1 MHLLGLTQKFL
12 RILNFMKI
20 NSAAVIGT
28 GFIGTVH
35 VESIRRTGVEVK
47 GVLSGSA
54 ESTKRGAENLSVKT
68 QYQSVAEIAADKDV
82 TVVHVTSPNALHH
95 PQVKELMAA
104 GKHVICEKPLALSA
118 KEGIE
123 LVQIAE
129 KTGLVNATCFNTRFY
144 PMVHEARSLVKS
156 DLIGTPRY
164 IKGHYH
170 QDWLTLDTDWN
181 WRLEAEQAGELRA
194 VADIG
199 SHLIDQI
206 GFVSGLEV
214 VEVMAELHTLVKTR
228 QKPTGPVQTFTIDKS
243 SKRETVT
250 MSSDDAA
257 GVLIRFANGARATI
271 SISQISS
278 GRKNSINWE
287 ISGPK
292 GSLAFDAENPEQL
305 WIGHRGQANEVL
317 HKDPSMLSPEAAKI
331 SFYPGGHVEGFSET
345 FRGLFERVYSDIETG
360 SRSGAY
366 PTFADGVRSL
376 QITDAIAESS
386 KKSSWI
392 KVNK

>member
-1 MHLLGLTQKFL
+1 
-12 RILNFMKI
+12 MKI
-20 NSAAVIGT
+20 NTVAVIGT

-35 VESIRRTGVEVK
+35 VESIRRTGVSVK

-54 ESTKRGAENLSVKT
+54 ESTRRGAENLSVST
-68 QYQSVAEIAADKDV
+68 QYKSVQEICNDKDV

-95 PQVKELMAA
+95 LQVKELMAA
-104 GKHVICEKPLALSA
+104 GKHIICEKPLALTA
-118 KEGIE
+118 KEGID
-123 LVQIAE
+123 LVNLAD

-156 DLIGTPRY
+156 DLIGIPRY

-170 QDWLTLDTDWN
+170 QDWLTLETDWN
-181 WRLEAEQAGELRA
+181 WRLEAEKAGELRA

-206 GFVSGLEV
+206 GFVSGLEIS
-214 VEVMAELHTLVKTR
+214 EVMAELHTLVKTR
-228 QKPTGPVQTFTIDKS
+228 QKPTGPVQTFTIDTS
-243 SKRETVT
+243 SKRESIK

-257 GVLIRFANGARATI
+257 GVLIRFTNGARATI

-287 ISGPK
+287 ISGPD
-292 GSLAFDAENPEQL
+292 GSLAFDSENPEQL
-305 WIGHRGQANEVL
+305 WIGHRGKANEL
-317 HKDPSMLSPEAAKI
+317 LQRDLSMLSPSAAKI
-331 SFYPGGHVEGFSET
+331 SFYPGGHIEGFSET
-345 FRGLFERVYSDIETG
+345 FRGLFERVYADIESE
-360 SRSGAY
+360 SRSATY

-386 KKSSWI
+386 QKSSWV
-392 KVNK
+392 KVKR